1 MLPANPAAPSG
12 SARRGG
18 PAPCAPAPARVV
30 GKFLRA
36 GAERFLIKG
45 VSYGTFAPDAGG
57 YQFPPPARVAAD
69 FALMARSGINTVRT
83 YTVPRPDF
91 LDAAADRR
99 LRVAAGVPWAQHVA
113 FLDDRKLARAVRRDI
128 VREVRRLAGHPAT
141 LLVAVGNE
149 IPAGVVRWHGASRIE
164 RFLQDVYDDAKQAAP
179 DALLTYVNYPP
190 TDYLELGF
198 FDVCAFNVYLHR
210 GDDLRAYLAHLQV
223 VAGNRPLLLAEGG
236 ADSLREGEAGQ
247 ASLAAAQL
255 RIAFEEGACG
265 AVVFSWTDDWW
276 RGGHAVDDWRFG
288 LTDERRRPKPALADV
303 ALAFADAGFPPDRR
317 RGWPKVSVLICA
329 RNAAETLDEC
339 LRSVAELDYP
349 DYEVIVVNDGS
360 TDATGEIARRH
371 AGVTVV
377 DVPHGGLSAARN
389 AALVRAGGA
398 IAAYTDADVRVD
410 PAWLIYLVQ
419 PFLRSDVAGAG
430 GPNVVPE
437 DDPWMAQCVAR
448 SPGAPTHVLLD
459 DREAEHVPGCN
470 MAFRRDALLAIGGF
484 DPAYHAA
491 GDDVD
496 VCWRLQARGSRIGF
510 APSALVRH
518 RHRRTV
524 RGYWRQQVGYG
535 EAETQLMDNHP
546 ERFLNGHAVWRGRIY
561 SSLPF
566 VRAISRVRVNAGV
579 WGTAAFPSVYSAH
592 VPSMTYVPHLME
604 WQIGS
609 VLLAAAAVASARFGQ
624 PALAVVAGLAAFAGL
639 AATVIKCVGYG
650 WRTDVRGLAAA
661 GPFGRAAG
669 RVLSR
674 ATIAWLHLL
683 QPIARGWGRLR
694 GKLWP
699 PDVGARRAAAG
710 LPAGPLRPRVAPGI
724 GRAVRLLCRGQD
736 RIELWSERW
745 VDRAGLLTSI
755 TRELQA
761 RAVGRAVDAHD
772 TWQQERDLA
781 VATGRWGWLDL
792 RTLLEE
798 HEEGRCLFR
807 VGVRHRLAPFGA
819 ALGMLAGA
827 GLAASLLF
835 GADLAAVLFLGAGL
849 AAAAGMCR
857 RIAQVDAGVRAV
869 VEDAAGR
876 HGMLVMRGADLADR
890 AAAAGS
896 ESTRRPFVRR
906 PPVAGGSEPVANA
919 DAGRADVLDLQPS
932 GER

>member
-1 MLPANPAAPSG
+1 MPPTNAAAAPS
-12 SARRGG
+12 
-18 PAPCAPAPARVV
+18 PRVV
-30 GKFLRA
+30 GKFLQV
-36 GAERFLIKG
+36 GSKRFLVKG
-45 VSYGTFAPDAGG
+45 VAYGTFAPDADG
-57 YQFPPPARVAAD
+57 YQFPPLPRVAAD
-69 FALMARSGINTVRT
+69 LALMVRSGINTVRT

-91 LDAAADRR
+91 LDAAAEQG

-149 IPAGVVRWHGASRIE
+149 IPSGVVRWHGASRIE
-164 RFLQDVYDDAKQAAP
+164 RFLRDVYDDAKQAAP
-179 DALLTYVNYPP
+179 DVLLTYVNYPP
-190 TDYLELGF
+190 TDYLDLPF
-198 FDVCAFNVYLHR
+198 FDICAFNVYLHH
-210 GDDLRAYLAHLQV
+210 GDDLRAYVAHLQV

-236 ADSLREGEAGQ
+236 ADSLREGEEGQ
-247 ASLAAAQL
+247 AAVTATQL

-288 LTDERRRPKPALADV
+288 LTDERRRPKPVLADV
-303 ALAFADAGFPPDRR
+303 ALAFADAGFPPGRR
-317 RGWPKVSVLICA
+317 QDWPRVSVLICA
-329 RNAAETLDEC
+329 RNAADTLDEC

-360 TDATGEIARRH
+360 TDATGEIARRYPD
-371 AGVTVV
+371 VTVL
-377 DVPHGGLSAARN
+377 DTPHGGLSAARN
-389 AALVRAGGA
+389 AALHRARGA
-398 IAAYTDADVRVD
+398 IVAYTDADVCVD

-459 DREAEHVPGCN
+459 DRAAEHVPGCN

-496 VCWRLQARGSRIGF
+496 VCWRLQARGQSIGF
-510 APSALVRH
+510 APSALVWH
-518 RHRRTV
+518 RHRRTA

-546 ERFLNGHAVWRGRIY
+546 ERFLNGHAVWKGRIY

-592 VPSMTYVPHLME
+592 IPSMTYVPHLME
-604 WQIGS
+604 WQLGS
-609 VLLAAAAVASARFGQ
+609 VLLVCAAVASGWFGHA
-624 PALAVVAGLAAFAGL
+624 ALAVVAGLGGIAGL
-639 AATVIKCVGYG
+639 ATTAAKCIGYG
-650 WRTDVRGLAAA
+650 RRTDVRGLAAV
-661 GPFGRAAG
+661 GPFSPVGSRF
-669 RVLSR
+669 LYR

-699 PDVGARRAAAG
+699 PDIGARH
-710 LPAGPLRPRVAPGI
+710 AGPATGGRGFDERLEIV
-724 GRAVRLLCRGQD
+724 RAVRLLCRGQD
-736 RIELWSERW
+736 RVELWSERW
-745 VDRAGLLTSI
+745 VDRADLLTRI
-755 TRELQA
+755 TRGLQA
-761 RAVGRAVDAHD
+761 HAVGRAIDAHD

-819 ALGMLAGA
+819 MVGMLTGA
-827 GLAASLLF
+827 GLAASLL
-835 GADLAAVLFLGAGL
+835 LGAGL
-849 AAAAGMCR
+849 TAALFLGSGLTAAVAMCR

-869 VEDAAGR
+869 VEKVASQR
-876 HGMLVMRGADLADR
+876 GMLVMRGQDLAAR
-890 AAAAGS
+890 VPAAGP
-896 ESTRRPFVRR
+896 ESTRPFVRR
-906 PPVAGGSEPVANA
+906 PPVVGGPEPIAGTESKPTEVF
-919 DAGRADVLDLQPS
+919 DLQPS

>member
-1 MLPANPAAPSG
+1 MPLQSLAASSCP
-12 SARRGG
+12 
-18 PAPCAPAPARVV
+18 RVV
-30 GKFLRA
+30 GKFLQV
-36 GAERFLIKG
+36 GSDRFLIKG
-45 VSYGTFAPDAGG
+45 VAYGTFAPDGDG
-57 YQFPPPARVAAD
+57 YQFPPLARAAED

-83 YTVPRPDF
+83 YTVPREEL
-91 LDAAADRR
+91 LDAAADRE
-99 LRVAAGVPWAQHVA
+99 LRVAVGVPWAQHVA
-113 FLDDRKLARAVRRDI
+113 FLDDRRLARAVRKDI
-128 VREVRRLAGHPAT
+128 VRDVRRLAAHPAT
-141 LLVAVGNE
+141 VLVAIGNE

-164 RFLQDVYDDAKQAAP
+164 RFLRDVYYEAKQAAP

-190 TDYLELGF
+190 TDYLDLPF

-210 GDDLRAYLAHLQV
+210 GDDLREYLAHLQV

-236 ADSLREGEAGQ
+236 ADSLREGEEGQ
-247 ASLAAAQL
+247 AALTAAQI

-265 AVVFSWTDDWW
+265 AVAFSWTDDWW

-303 ALAFADAGFPPDRR
+303 ALEFAAAGFPPDRR
-317 RGWPKVSVLICA
+317 ADWPRVSVLICA

-339 LRSVAELDYP
+339 LRSVAVLDYP

-389 AALVRAGGA
+389 AALVRASGSVV
-398 IAAYTDADVRVD
+398 AYTDADVCVD

-419 PFLRSDVAGAG
+419 PFLRSDVVGAG
-430 GPNVVPE
+430 GPNVVPQ

-459 DREAEHVPGCN
+459 DRAAEHVPGCN
-470 MAFRRDALLAIGGF
+470 MAYRRDALLAIGGF

-496 VCWRLQARGSRIGF
+496 VCWRLQARGQRIGF
-510 APSALVRH
+510 APSALVWH
-518 RHRRTV
+518 RHRSTM

-546 ERFLNGHAVWRGRIY
+546 ERFLNGHAVWKGRIY

-592 VPSMTYVPHLME
+592 IPSMTYAPHLME
-604 WQIGS
+604 WQIAS
-609 VLLAAAAVASARFGQ
+609 VLLAGAAAASAWLGQ

-639 AATVIKCVGYG
+639 AATLLKCVGYG
-650 WRTDVRGLAAA
+650 RRTDVRGLPAI
-661 GPFGRAAG
+661 GPLGRPAS
-669 RVLSR
+669 RFLYR

-699 PDVGARRAAAG
+699 PDVGTRRAAAATRG
-710 LPAGPLRPRVAPGI
+710 RAAGGRIEI
-724 GRAVRLLCRGQD
+724 GRVIRLLCRGHD
-736 RIELWSERW
+736 RMALWSERW
-745 VDRAGLLTSI
+745 VDRADLLTRI
-755 TRELQA
+755 TRGLQT
-761 RAVGRAVDAHD
+761 RSVGRAIDAHD

-807 VGVRHRLAPFGA
+807 VSARHRLAPFGA
-819 ALGMLAGA
+819 MVGMLTGA
-827 GLAASLLF
+827 GLAGSLLL
-835 GADLAAVLFLGAGL
+835 GLGPAAMLFLGAGV
-849 AAAAGMCR
+849 AAAAAMSR

-869 VEDAAGR
+869 VEEVAGR
-876 HGMLVMRGADLADR
+876 EGMLVMRGKDLAAR
-890 AAAAGS
+890 TPAAGA
-896 ESTRRPFVRR
+896 ESARAFIRR
-906 PPVAGGSEPVANA
+906 PPLVGGPEPIAEEEA
-919 DAGRADVLDLQPS
+919 ERADVLDLQPS